1 MKNRDLEATWT
12 YHNGTKHSYESIRT
26 NRHYLDWENQPIP
39 FKIYSQ
45 LEPISL
51 PQQLSSSGMTAL
63 EAISASAGSNH
74 RSSRSLDS
82 DLGGN
87 SLPICWDHQA
97 QELSGRRDTF
107 SRGGLYR
114 RALSYRSLSR
124 LQRSARFKG
133 RSLSLWPAGLCPKA
147 AA

>member
-1 MKNRDLEATWT
+1 MKNRDLQATWA
-12 YHNGTKHSYESIRT
+12 YHNGTKHSSESIRT

-39 FKIYSQ
+39 FKIYSE
-45 LEPISL
+45 LESIPL
-51 PQQLSSSGMTAL
+51 PQQLSSSGTTAL
-63 EAISASAGSNH
+63 EAISSFGSSDK

-87 SLPICWDHQA
+87 PLSICRDHQT

-114 RALSYRSLSR
+114 RALPYRSLSR
-124 LQRSARFKG
+124 LRRSARFKS
-133 RSLSLWPAGLCPKA
+133 RSLSLWPAGLCPA
-147 AA
+147 AAA